1 MSSEQ
6 LDLATTEYETGKHA
20 FERGEYRKSVQY
32 LERANALAD
41 PGSRFGGEV
50 QIWLVTAYEAT
61 GQRSEAIALCQ
72 KISRHPD
79 IKTRQQGKRL
89 LYILEAPKL
98 QTRPEW
104 LTEIPDLSTL
114 ADSEAKD
121 NRGVSKFGNAKP
133 PKLAQKSRPA
143 IPEPVDLSQVN
154 TQDNLFI
161 WVALVAVG
169 LIVGGLAWLS

>member
-6 LDLATTEYETGKHA
+6 LDLATTEYEIGKYA
-20 FERGEYRKSVQY
+20 FERGDYRKSVQY
-32 LERANALAD
+32 LERASALAD
-41 PGSRFGGEV
+41 SGSRFGGEV
-50 QIWLVTAYEAT
+50 QIWLVTAYEAA

-104 LTEIPDLSTL
+104 LTEIPDLSKL
-114 ADSEAKD
+114 SDSEAKD
-121 NRGVSKFGNAKP
+121 NRGVSKFGSATP
-133 PKLAQKSRPA
+133 PKSQKSRPA

-154 TQDNLFI
+154 TKDNLFI
-161 WVALVAVG
+161 WVALIAAA
-169 LIVGGLAWLS
+169 LIVGGLVWVS

>member
-6 LDLATTEYETGKHA
+6 LDLATTEYQIGKDA

-32 LERANALAD
+32 LERASALTD

-50 QIWLVTAYEAT
+50 QIWLVTAYEAA

-104 LTEIPDLSTL
+104 LTEIPDLSKL
-114 ADSEAKD
+114 SDSEAKD
-121 NRGVSKFGNAKP
+121 NRGVSKFGTATP
-133 PKLAQKSRPA
+133 PKLTQKTRPA
-143 IPEPVDLSQVN
+143 IPESVDLSQVN
-154 TQDNLFI
+154 TDNRFI
-161 WVALVAVG
+161 WVALVAAG
-169 LIVGGLAWLS
+169 LIVSGLVWLS

>member
-6 LDLATTEYETGKHA
+6 LDLATTDYETGKYA

-32 LERANALAD
+32 LERASALTD
-41 PGSRFGGEV
+41 SGSRFGGEV
-50 QIWLVTAYEAT
+50 QIWLVTAYEAA
-61 GQRSEAIALCQ
+61 GQRSDAIALCQ

-79 IKTRQQGKRL
+79 LKTRQQGKRL

-104 LTEIPDLSTL
+104 LTEIPDLSKL
-114 ADSEAKD
+114 SDSEAKD
-121 NRGVSKFGNAKP
+121 NRGVSKFGDATP
-133 PKLAQKSRPA
+133 PKLPQKPRLA
-143 IPEPVDLSQVN
+143 IPEPIDLSQVN

-161 WVALVAVG
+161 WVALIATV
-169 LIVGGLAWLS
+169 LLLSGLAWAS

>member
-6 LDLATTEYETGKHA
+6 LDLATTDYETGKHA

-41 PGSRFGGEV
+41 SGSRFGGEV

-104 LTEIPDLSTL
+104 LTEIPDLSKL
-114 ADSEAKD
+114 SDSEAKD
-121 NRGVSKFGNAKP
+121 NRGVSKFGEATP
-133 PKLAQKSRPA
+133 PKLSQKTRPA
-143 IPEPVDLSQVN
+143 IPEPIDLSQVN

-161 WVALVAVG
+161 WVALIAIA
-169 LIVGGLAWLS
+169 LIVGGLAWAS

>member
-6 LDLATTEYETGKHA
+6 LDLATTEYQIGKDA

-32 LERANALAD
+32 LERASALTD
-41 PGSRFGGEV
+41 SGSRFGGEV
-50 QIWLVTAYEAT
+50 QIWLVTAYEAA

-104 LTEIPDLSTL
+104 LTEIPDLSNL
-114 ADSEAKD
+114 SDSEAKD
-121 NRGVSKFGNAKP
+121 NRGSSKFGTATP
-133 PKLAQKSRPA
+133 PKLTQKSRPA

-154 TQDNLFI
+154 TDNRFI
-161 WVALVAVG
+161 WVALVAAG
-169 LIVGGLAWLS
+169 LIVSGLVWLS